1 MKKTVALLLALSMVF
16 ALCGCG
22 KSEAVKNV
30 EQEISSLSDTLTLD
44 DAEAVSNVR
53 ATYNTLEE
61 KEKGDVTN
69 YQKLLDAEAT
79 IGTLKEQA
87 KEQEWREQFDNE
99 IAFLKEIEGDCD
111 VVIDLYSRISSAAS
125 SASSY
130 FGRMGETDVNE
141 YYGTIR
147 YFDGTKTIEH
157 FKARYG
163 TSSSSLGAPYWQK
176 KLFWAAVIVYPEKY
190 SFVKYAHLPND
201 DAYYATKVEE
211 GDAETVVSN
220 CEAYNTVIDNL
231 AAKNAL
237 AFEGIKEL
245 KEKGGAEKQATIDAL
260 YNYYLAVDSAVNYV
274 LSPSGSLS
282 SVVSQ
287 YSNVKTAIEQARKTL
302 DIVA

>member
-1 MKKTVALLLALSMVF
+1 MAV

-22 KSEAVKNV
+22 KSEAVKNA
-30 EQEISSLSDTLTLD
+30 EQEISSLGDTLTLD
-44 DAEAVSNVR
+44 DADAVSKAR
-53 ATYNTLEE
+53 ATYNQLEE
-61 KEKGDVTN
+61 KEKGDVAN

-79 IGTLKEQA
+79 IETLKEQA
-87 KEQEWREQFDNE
+87 KEQEWRELLDNE

-125 SASSY
+125 NAPSY

-190 SFVKYAHLPND
+190 SFVNYAHLPKD
-201 DAYYATKVEE
+201 DAYIATKAEVD
-211 GDAETVVSN
+211 DAEQIVSN
-220 CEAYNTVIDNL
+220 CEAYNTIIDNL
-231 AAKNAL
+231 AIKNAL
-237 AFEGIKEL
+237 AFETIKTL
-245 KEKGGAEKQATIDAL
+245 KDMGGPEKQAIIDAL
-260 YNYYLAVDSAVNYV
+260 YNYYLTVDSAVNYV